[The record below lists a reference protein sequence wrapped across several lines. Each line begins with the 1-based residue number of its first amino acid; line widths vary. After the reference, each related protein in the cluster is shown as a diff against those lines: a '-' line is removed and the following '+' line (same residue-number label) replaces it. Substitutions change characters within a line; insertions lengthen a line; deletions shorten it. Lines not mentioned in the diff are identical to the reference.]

1 MYGLGMR
8 MMCVEIG
15 GVHGIVLG
23 ESYFPLEG
31 LATHPSIRKTAA
43 PALGSQLVAT
53 SETWNY

>member
-1 MYGLGMR
+1 

-23 ESYFPLEG
+23 ESYFPPEG
-31 LATHPSIRKTAA
+31 FATHPSIRKTAA
-43 PALGSQLVAT
+43 PALGSRLVAI